1 MTEKHATVKSH
12 VWAAWDEP
20 RRAPPGGAPPGGASD
35 GATSAGVRPARAR
48 AMPPAAPVDRTAAPT
63 TPPRGPERGVTA
75 AGATGSPAGRAAA
88 GLPPARTPT
97 TGGPVGKPPEAIEPS
112 AVPAATPPSIGGT
125 LPRTSGPPTRPVAGT
140 PAPVASAGRTS
151 PAGASAPPSIGD
163 STTAVE
169 PSAAAE
175 TIRRRLAFAWGEIG
189 SSWGVPPATARV
201 HGYLLAHRRPL
212 SEREIRL
219 ALGLSHRAT
228 SLALAESASWGL
240 VERIPEAR
248 RSGRRG
254 PAGAAWVAV
263 GDHWRW
269 FGRVVEQR
277 RMREGDPAVAAIA
290 RAAAEAGDASRRAP
304 DDPDLEDLSAW
315 LDGFLRFV
323 RLFDRAAALIARV
336 PPADL
341 ERAMATL
348 GGVPDETALRMLGL
362 LAAAPDDDLRALIRV
377 LGRLS
382 PGAAPRAVR
391 LAARVLGGLAR

>member
-1 MTEKHATVKSH
+1 MAEKHATVKAH
-12 VWAAWDEP
+12 VWAAWDDP
-20 RRAPPGGAPPGGASD
+20 
-35 GATSAGVRPARAR
+35 RPAPSGRTSGEGS
-48 AMPPAAPVDRTAAPT
+48 PAAVSPDQTHRVPAAAAGDRTAAPT
-63 TPPRGPERGVTA
+63 TPRPGQAKVVTDAGA
-75 AGATGSPAGRAAA
+75 AGSPPGRAA
-88 GLPPARTPT
+88 
-97 TGGPVGKPPEAIEPS
+97 
-112 AVPAATPPSIGGT
+112 
-125 LPRTSGPPTRPVAGT
+125 SGPRVAGT
-140 PAPVASAGRTS
+140 PAPGGSAANARGE
-151 PAGASAPPSIGD
+151 I
-163 STTAVE
+163 E

-240 VERIPEAR
+240 IERVPEAR

-277 RMREGDPAVAAIA
+277 RMREGDPAVVAIA
-290 RAAAEAGDASRRAP
+290 RAAAEAGDAFTRAP
-304 DDPDLEDLSAW
+304 GDHDLEELGAW
-315 LDGFLRFV
+315 LGGFLGFV
-323 RLFDRAAALIARV
+323 RLFDRAAALVARV

-348 GGVPDETALRMLGL
+348 GGVPDEAALQMLGL
-362 LAAAPDDDLRALIRV
+362 LAAVSDDDLRALIRV

-382 PGAAPRAVR
+382 PGTAPRAAR

>member
-20 RRAPPGGAPPGGASD
+20 RPAVPGA
-35 GATSAGVRPARAR
+35 V
-48 AMPPAAPVDRTAAPT
+48 
-63 TPPRGPERGVTA
+63 
-75 AGATGSPAGRAAA
+75 
-88 GLPPARTPT
+88 T
-97 TGGPVGKPPEAIEPS
+97 TG
-112 AVPAATPPSIGGT
+112 TT
-125 LPRTSGPPTRPVAGT
+125 
-140 PAPVASAGRTS
+140 
-151 PAGASAPPSIGD
+151 PSIGD
-163 STTAVE
+163 VTPPPALVAVSGPVVGSPEPTASAGPTRVLGTVE
-169 PSAAAE
+169 PSPSARPTPAVGTPISTASAGPISTEGPLAPPAIRDVAPAVAPSAPAE
-175 TIRRRLAFAWGEIG
+175 AIRRRLASAWGEIG

-240 VERIPEAR
+240 IERVPEAR

-290 RAAAEAGDASRRAP
+290 RAAEEAADASGRAP
-304 DDPDLEDLSAW
+304 DDRDLEDLGAW
-315 LDGFLRFV
+315 LDGFLGFV
-323 RLFDRAAALIARV
+323 RLFDRAAALVARM

-341 ERAMATL
+341 ERAMTAL
-348 GGVPDETALRMLGL
+348 GGVPDEAALRMLGL
-362 LAAAPDDDLRALIRV
+362 LAAVSDDDLSALIRV
-377 LGRLS
+377 AARLS
-382 PGAAPRAVR
+382 PGAAPRAAR

>member
-12 VWAAWDEP
+12 IWAAWDEAVP
-20 RRAPPGGAPPGGASD
+20 RAATEPSAGARAPTPEASGPGSRATGGSPTPAAASDPIPAGAPRAAASGQPLAGAPPAAASD
-35 GATSAGVRPARAR
+35 P
-48 AMPPAAPVDRTAAPT
+48 
-63 TPPRGPERGVTA
+63 
-75 AGATGSPAGRAAA
+75 
-88 GLPPARTPT
+88 
-97 TGGPVGKPPEAIEPS
+97 I
-112 AVPAATPPSIGGT
+112 
-125 LPRTSGPPTRPVAGT
+125 
-140 PAPVASAGRTS
+140 
-151 PAGASAPPSIGD
+151 PAGA
-163 STTAVE
+163 

-175 TIRRRLAFAWGEIG
+175 VIRRGLAFAWGEIG

-240 VERIPEAR
+240 VERVPEAR
-248 RSGRRG
+248 RTGRRG
-254 PAGAAWVAV
+254 PPGAAWVAV

-277 RMREGDPAVAAIA
+277 RMREGDPAVVAIA
-290 RAAAEAGDASRRAP
+290 RAATEARDASRRAP
-304 DDPDLEDLSAW
+304 DDSDLEDLGAW
-315 LDGFLRFV
+315 LDGFLGFV
-323 RLFDRAAALIARV
+323 RLFDRAAVLVARM

-341 ERAMATL
+341 ERAMAAL
-348 GGVPDETALRMLGL
+348 GGVPDEAALRMLGL
-362 LAAAPDDDLRALIRV
+362 LAAVSDDDLRALILV

-382 PGAAPRAVR
+382 PGVAPRAAR

>member
-1 MTEKHATVKSH
+1 MTQKHATVKAH

-20 RRAPPGGAPPGGASD
+20 RPAVSRG
-35 GATSAGVRPARAR
+35 TS
-48 AMPPAAPVDRTAAPT
+48 
-63 TPPRGPERGVTA
+63 EE
-75 AGATGSPAGRAAA
+75 GSPAAVRPDRTPPALAPAPGDRPAATTSSSRGRERVVTSP
-88 GLPPARTPT
+88 GTGTARTPAALTPARPT
-97 TGGPVGKPPEAIEPS
+97 TGDPTS
-112 AVPAATPPSIGGT
+112 A
-125 LPRTSGPPTRPVAGT
+125 
-140 PAPVASAGRTS
+140 
-151 PAGASAPPSIGD
+151 AGASAAPSTGD
-163 STTAVE
+163 STPAVAT
-169 PSAAAE
+169 SVAAE
-175 TIRRRLAFAWGEIG
+175 VIRRGLALAWGEVG

-240 VERIPEAR
+240 IERVPEAR
-248 RSGRRG
+248 RTGRRG

-290 RAAAEAGDASRRAP
+290 RAAAEAGDACRRAP
-304 DDPDLEDLSAW
+304 DDPELADLSAW
-315 LDGFLRFV
+315 LEGFLGFV
-323 RLFDRAAALIARV
+323 RLFDRAAALVARV

-348 GGVPDETALRMLGL
+348 GGVPDEAALQVLGL
-362 LAAAPDDDLRALIRV
+362 LAAVSDDDLRALIRV
-377 LGRLS
+377 VGRLS

-391 LAARVLGGLAR
+391 LAVRVLGGLAR

>member
-1 MTEKHATVKSH
+1 MTEKHATVKAH
-12 VWAAWDEP
+12 IWAAWDEP
-20 RRAPPGGAPPGGASD
+20 HPAVSKGASE
-35 GATSAGVRPARAR
+35 GSPATVPPDDTRAR
-48 AMPPAAPVDRTAAPT
+48 AGDAPGDRTAAPAAPARGESVAAAPEEIG
-63 TPPRGPERGVTA
+63 PPAP
-75 AGATGSPAGRAAA
+75 RAAA
-88 GLPPARTPT
+88 T
-97 TGGPVGKPPEAIEPS
+97 
-112 AVPAATPPSIGGT
+112 PSIGGT
-125 LPRTSGPPTRPVAGT
+125 PSRPRGASTRPGAGT
-140 PAPVASAGRTS
+140 RAPVASTGRTS
-151 PAGASAPPSIGD
+151 AEDSPAHPSTGESAA
-163 STTAVE
+163 AVE
-169 PSAAAE
+169 ASAAAE
-175 TIRRRLAFAWGEIG
+175 TIRRRLASAWGEIG

-201 HGYLLAHRRPL
+201 HGYLLAHRLPL

-240 VERIPEAR
+240 IERVPEAR

-290 RAAAEAGDASRRAP
+290 RAAAEARDASMRAP
-304 DDPDLEDLSAW
+304 DDPDLHDLSGW
-315 LDGFLRFV
+315 LDGFLGFV
-323 RLFDRAAALIARV
+323 RLFDRAAALVARV

-341 ERAMATL
+341 ERAVATL
-348 GGVPDETALRMLGL
+348 GVVPDEAALQMLRL
-362 LAAAPDDDLRALIRV
+362 LSAVPEDDLLALIRV

-391 LAARVLGGLAR
+391 LAARVVGGLAR